1 MQLLI
6 PNSEKVGYQWSAR
19 NKLFSGACPGQNRN
33 WNILGLFCAFVNL
46 EAISIKKINHFFFE
60 SGHSQNENDAV
71 HSVIERSAK
80 RVQVF
85 VPEQWYTLI
94 RSASKKKSYNVIE
107 LHQSQN
113 FDFADVSCQIVSR
126 RSTAKISK
134 MQIMSYQHWAVNYCY
149 SALDPSVPLD
159 ASFKRIKQINYKRL
173 NEESLKPIKKDKK
186 KDLLNLCQKLA
197 IPRTYHAFYQSLKEK
212 TDAASEE

>member
-1 MQLLI
+1 M
-6 PNSEKVGYQWSAR
+6 
-19 NKLFSGACPGQNRN
+19 
-33 WNILGLFCAFVNL
+33 
-46 EAISIKKINHFFFE
+46 
-60 SGHSQNENDAV
+60 
-71 HSVIERSAK
+71 
-80 RVQVF
+80 F

-107 LHQSQN
+107 QHQSQI

-126 RSTAKISK
+126 ISNSTAKISK

-159 ASFKRIKQINYKRL
+159 ASFKRIKQINYRRL
-173 NEESLKPIKKDKK
+173 KEESFKPIKKDKK
-186 KDLLNLCQKLA
+186 KNLINLCQKLA
-197 IPRTYHAFYQSLKEK
+197 IPRTYHAFYQSLKEE